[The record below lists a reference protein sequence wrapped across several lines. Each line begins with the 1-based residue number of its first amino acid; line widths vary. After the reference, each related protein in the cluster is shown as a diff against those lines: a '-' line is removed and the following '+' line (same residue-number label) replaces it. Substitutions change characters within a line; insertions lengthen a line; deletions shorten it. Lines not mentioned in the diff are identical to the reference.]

1 MVLPQSGNPIS
12 LLNLQLEYDDTA
24 PTSLSEFYGQANA
37 PGSGTIDLAD
47 FYGAASTAAVTTNL
61 LFELDARNNSSWS
74 GSGTT
79 WYDTTS
85 NSYDFT
91 LVNGPTG
98 TTDAIDFDGT
108 NDYAEI
114 ADGTWIPDG
123 TSAWTCECYVNIDSW
138 ARGSFAANERLM
150 FSKTSPS
157 NQGMSVGFEEESN
170 GNLSMSAATQ
180 GGGNISWSSEKYN
193 MGSASS
199 YTGTYFHAVWTYD
212 GSVLKYYING
222 SLVRTSGSGKNFHAN
237 TAPLRLFSLDPSN
250 GSYIFAI
257 DGKFRVARM
266 YSSALSASNVT
277 TNYNNCTGGAV
288 PVASVLT
295 VTPGSHSGSAFT
307 ATFTF
312 DQNVGNFDTNDVTVT
327 NGSKGTFTAVS
338 KKVYTLVITPSSS
351 SSTVTIAVATGA
363 STNAGNLGNNAISQT
378 IPYSTLVTSGL
389 VVHLNAADSSSYGG
403 SGSTWT
409 DISGSG
415 TSYNATLN
423 NSPTFVNSGTKHFS
437 FDGSNDYA
445 RISRPVS
452 DDFSLG
458 IWFNTTVNTGNGGS
472 SYQWWSG
479 RGMLDGEV
487 GGTTDDFG
495 MSMGAGIVMFG
506 TGNSD
511 TTIRSTSAL
520 NDGNWHYALATR
532 NKTTGAIQLYIDGS
546 LVASTTT
553 NNTSSL
559 TAPSYL
565 DIGRLQA
572 GGDYW
577 QGKVSKV
584 HIYNRV
590 LTSTEVTTNYNAGA

>member
-12 LLNLQLEYDDTA
+12 LLNLQLEYDDTP
-24 PTSLSEFYGQANA
+24 PTSLSEMYNKANA
-37 PGSGTIDLAD
+37 PASGTIDMAD
-47 FYGAASTAAVTTNL
+47 FYASASTAAVTTNL
-61 LFELDARNNSSWS
+61 LFELDARNASSWG

-79 WYDTTS
+79 WYDTTT

-108 NDYAEI
+108 NDYAQI

-123 TSAWTCECYVNIDSW
+123 TSAWTCEAYINIDDW
-138 ARGSFAANERLM
+138 ARTSHAGPERFI

-170 GNLSMSAATQ
+170 GNLSMSAMTQ
-180 GGGNISWSSEKYN
+180 GGGNIDWDSEKYN
-193 MGSASS
+193 MGSAST
-199 YTGTYFHAVWTYD
+199 YTGSYFHAVWTYD
-212 GSVLKYYING
+212 GSVLKYYVNG

-237 TAPLRLFSLDPSN
+237 TAPLRLMCFDPSN
-250 GSYIFAI
+250 GPYVFPIN
-257 DGKFRVARM
+257 GKCRVMRM

-277 TNYNNCTGGAV
+277 TNYNNATGGAV
-288 PVASVLT
+288 AAASVLT

-312 DQNVGNFDTNDVTVT
+312 DQNVGLFDTNDVTVS

-338 KKVYTLVITPSSS
+338 KKVYTLVITPTSS

-363 STNAGNLGNNAISQT
+363 STNAGNLGNNAISQSV
-378 IPYSTLVTSGL
+378 PYSTLVTSGL
-389 VVHLNAADSSSYGG
+389 VVYLDAADSSSYGG
-403 SGSTWT
+403 SGTTWT

-415 TSYNATLN
+415 TTYNATLN
-423 NSPTFVNSGTKHFS
+423 NGPTYVSSGTKHFS

-445 RISRPVS
+445 RFSRPVS

-458 IWFNTTVNTGNGGS
+458 IWFNTTVNTGSGNS
-472 SYQWWSG
+472 QWWSG
-479 RGMLDGEV
+479 RGMLDAEV
-487 GGTTDDFG
+487 GGTTNDFG
-495 MSMGAGIVMFG
+495 MSMGSGIVMFG

-511 TTIRSTSAL
+511 TTIRSSSAL

-532 NKTTGAIQLYIDGS
+532 TKSTGAIQLYIDGS
-546 LVASTTT
+546 LDDSTTT

-559 TAPSYL
+559 TAPSYM

-572 GGDYW
+572 GVEYW

-584 HIYNRV
+584 HVYNRV

>member
-12 LLNLQLEYDDTA
+12 LLNLQLEYDDTP
-24 PTSLSEFYGQANA
+24 PTALSEMYNKANA
-37 PGSGTIDLAD
+37 PASGTIDLAD

-61 LFELDARNNSSWS
+61 LFELDARNTSSWS

-85 NSYDFT
+85 NSYDFS

-98 TTDAIDFDGT
+98 TTNAIDFDGT
-108 NDYAEI
+108 NDYAQI

-123 TSAWTCECYVNIDSW
+123 TNAWTCECYVNIDSW

-180 GGGNISWSSEKYN
+180 GGGNVDWASEKYN
-193 MGSASS
+193 MGAASS

-222 SLVRTSGSGKNFHAN
+222 SLVRTSASGKNFHAN

-250 GSYIFAI
+250 GSYIFAV

-277 TNYNNCTGGAV
+277 TNYNNCTGGIA

-312 DQNVGNFDTNDVTVT
+312 DQNVGLFDTNDVTVS

-363 STNAGNLGNNAISQT
+363 STNAGNLGNNAISLSV
-378 IPYSTLVTSGL
+378 PYSTLATSGL
-389 VVHLNAADSSSYGG
+389 VVHLDASDSSSYSG

-415 TSYNATLN
+415 TTYNATLY
-423 NSPTFVNSGTKHFS
+423 NSPTYVSSGTKHFS

-445 RISRPVS
+445 NMSRSVS

-458 IWFNTTVNTGNGGS
+458 IWFNTTVNSGNGNN
-472 SYQWWSG
+472 QWWSG

-487 GGTTDDFG
+487 GGTTNDFG
-495 MSMGAGIVMFG
+495 MTMGAGIVMFG
-506 TGNSD
+506 TGQPD
-511 TTIRSTSAL
+511 TTIRSTSTL

-532 NKTTGAIQLYIDGS
+532 TKSTGAIQLYIDGS
-546 LVASTTT
+546 LDASTTT
-553 NNTSSL
+553 SNTSSL
-559 TAPSYL
+559 TAPTYIT
-565 DIGRLQA
+565 IGRLQA

-590 LTSTEVTTNYNAGA
+590 LTSTEVATNYSAGA

>member
-12 LLNLQLEYDDTA
+12 LLNLQLEYDDTP
-24 PTSLSEFYGQANA
+24 PTALSEMYNKAQAPA
-37 PGSGTIDLAD
+37 SGAIDMAD
-47 FYGAASTAAVTTNL
+47 FYQPASTAAVTTNL
-61 LFELDARNNSSWS
+61 LFELDARNTSSWS

-85 NSYDFT
+85 NSYDFS

-98 TTDAIDFDGT
+98 TTNAIDFDGT
-108 NDYAEI
+108 NDYAQI

-123 TSAWTCECYVNIDSW
+123 TNAWTCEAYINIDDW

-180 GGGNISWSSEKYN
+180 GGGNVDWASEKYN
-193 MGSASS
+193 MGAASS

-222 SLVRTSGSGKNFHAN
+222 SLVRTSASGKNFHAN

-250 GSYIFAI
+250 GSYIFAV

-277 TNYNNCTGGAV
+277 TNYNNCTGGVA
-288 PVASVLT
+288 PVASVLS
-295 VTPGSHSGSAFT
+295 VTPGSHNGSAFT

-312 DQNVGNFDTNDVTVT
+312 DQNVGLFDTNDVTVS

-363 STNAGNLGNNAISQT
+363 STNAGNLGNNAISLSV
-378 IPYSTLVTSGL
+378 PYSTLTTSGL
-389 VVHLNAADSSSYGG
+389 VVHLDASDSSSYSG

-409 DISGSG
+409 DISGSS
-415 TSYNATLN
+415 TTYNASLS
-423 NSPTFVNSGTKHFS
+423 NSPTFVSSGTKHFS

-445 RISRPVS
+445 NMSRSVS

-458 IWFNTTVNTGNGGS
+458 IWFNTTVNSGSGNS
-472 SYQWWSG
+472 QWWSG

-487 GGTTDDFG
+487 GGTTNDFG
-495 MSMGAGIVMFG
+495 MTMGAGIVMFG
-506 TGNSD
+506 TGQPD
-511 TTIRSTSAL
+511 TTIRSTSTL
-520 NDGNWHYALATR
+520 NDGSWHYALATR
-532 NKTTGAIQLYIDGS
+532 TKSTGAIQLYIDGS
-546 LVASTTT
+546 LDASTTT
-553 NNTSSL
+553 SNTSSL
-559 TAPSYL
+559 TAPTYIT
-565 DIGRLQA
+565 IGRLQA

-590 LTSTEVTTNYNAGA
+590 LTSTEVATNYSAGA

>member
-1 MVLPQSGNPIS
+1 MALPQSGNPIS
-12 LLNLQLEYDDTA
+12 LLNLQLEYDDTS
-24 PTSLSEFYGQANA
+24 PTSLSEMYNKANA
-37 PGSGTIDLAD
+37 PASGTIDMAD
-47 FYGAASTAAVTTNL
+47 FYAAASTAAVTTNL
-61 LFELDARNNSSWS
+61 LFELDARNTSSWS

-85 NSYDFT
+85 NSYDFS

-98 TTDAIDFDGT
+98 TTNAIDFDGS
-108 NDYAEI
+108 NDYAQI

-123 TSAWTCECYVNIDSW
+123 TSSWTCESYINIDDW
-138 ARGSFAANERLM
+138 ARTSHAGSERFI

-170 GNLSMSAATQ
+170 GNLSMSATTQ
-180 GGGNISWSSEKYN
+180 GGGNIDWDSEKYN
-193 MGSASS
+193 MGSAST
-199 YTGTYFHAVWTYD
+199 YTGSYFHAVWTYD

-222 SLVRTSGSGKNFHAN
+222 SLVRTSSSGKNFHAN
-237 TAPLRLFSLDPSN
+237 SAPLRLMCFDPSN
-250 GSYIFAI
+250 GPYVFPVN
-257 DGKFRVARM
+257 GKSRVMRM

-277 TNYNNCTGGAV
+277 TNYNNCTGGVA
-288 PVASVLT
+288 PVASVLS
-295 VTPGSHSGSAFT
+295 VTPGNHNGSAFT

-312 DQNVGNFDTNDVTVT
+312 DQNVGLFDTNDVTVS

-363 STNAGNLGNNAISQT
+363 STNAGNLGNNAISLSV
-378 IPYSTLVTSGL
+378 PYSTLTTSGL
-389 VVHLNAADSSSYGG
+389 VVHLDASNSSSYSG

-409 DISGSG
+409 DISGSS
-415 TSYNATLN
+415 TTYNASLN
-423 NSPTFVNSGTKHFS
+423 NSPTFVSSGTKHFS

-445 RISRPVS
+445 NMSRSVS

-458 IWFNTTVNTGNGGS
+458 IWFNTTVNSGSGNS
-472 SYQWWSG
+472 QWWSG

-487 GGTTDDFG
+487 GGTTNDFG
-495 MSMGAGIVMFG
+495 MTMGAGIVMFG
-506 TGNSD
+506 TGQPD
-511 TTIRSTSAL
+511 TTIRSTSTL

-532 NKTTGAIQLYIDGS
+532 TKSTGAIQLYIDGS
-546 LVASTTT
+546 LDASTTT
-553 NNTSSL
+553 SNTSSL
-559 TAPSYL
+559 TAPTYIS
-565 DIGRLQA
+565 IGRLQA

-590 LTSTEVTTNYNAGA
+590 LTSTEVNSNYSVGA

>member
-12 LLNLQLEYDDTA
+12 LLNLQLEYDDTP
-24 PTSLSEFYGQANA
+24 PTALSEMYNKAQAPA
-37 PGSGTIDLAD
+37 SGAIDMAD
-47 FYGAASTAAVTTNL
+47 FYQPASTAAVTTNL
-61 LFELDARNNSSWS
+61 LFELDARNTSSWS

-85 NSYDFT
+85 NSYDFS

-98 TTDAIDFDGT
+98 TTNAIDFDGT
-108 NDYAEI
+108 NDYAQI

-123 TSAWTCECYVNIDSW
+123 TNAWTCEAYINIDDW

-180 GGGNISWSSEKYN
+180 GGGNVSWSSEKYN
-193 MGSASS
+193 MGAASS

-222 SLVRTSGSGKNFHAN
+222 SLVRTSSSGKNFHAN
-237 TAPLRLFSLDPSN
+237 TAPLRLFALDPSN
-250 GSYIFAI
+250 GPYIFAV

-277 TNYNNCTGGAV
+277 TNYNNCTGGIA
-288 PVASVLT
+288 PSASVLS
-295 VTPGSHSGSAFT
+295 VTPGSHNGSAFT

-312 DQNVGNFDTNDVTVT
+312 DQNVGLFDTNDVTVS

-338 KKVYTLVITPSSS
+338 KKVYTLAITPSSS

-363 STNAGNLGNNAISQT
+363 STNAGNLGNNAISLSV
-378 IPYSTLVTSGL
+378 PYSTLATSGL
-389 VVHLNAADSSSYGG
+389 VVHLDASDSSSYGG
-403 SGSTWT
+403 SGTTWT

-415 TSYNATLN
+415 TTYNATLSN
-423 NSPTFVNSGTKHFS
+423 GPTYVSSGTKHFS

-445 RISRPVS
+445 NMSRSVS

-458 IWFNTTVNTGNGGS
+458 IWFNTTVNSGSGNS
-472 SYQWWSG
+472 QWWSG

-487 GGTTDDFG
+487 GGTTNDFG
-495 MSMGAGIVMFG
+495 MTMGAGIVMFG
-506 TGNSD
+506 TGQSD
-511 TTIRSTSAL
+511 TTIRSTSTL

-532 NKTTGAIQLYIDGS
+532 TKSTGAIQLYIDGS
-546 LVASTTT
+546 LDASTTT
-553 NNTSSL
+553 SNTSSL
-559 TAPSYL
+559 TAPTYIT
-565 DIGRLQA
+565 IGRLQA

-590 LTSTEVTTNYNAGA
+590 LTSTEVATNYSAGA

>member
-123 TSAWTCECYVNIDSW
+123 TSAWTCECYVNIDDW

-266 YSSALSASNVT
+266 YSSALSASDVT
-277 TNYNNCTGGAV
+277 TNYNNCTGGATATTTTLTAT
-288 PVASVLT
+288 PSVHT
-295 VTPGSHSGSAFT
+295 GSAFT
-307 ATFTF
+307 VTFTF
-312 DQNVGNFDTNDVTVT
+312 DQNVGLFDTNDVTVSG
-327 NGSKGTFTAVS
+327 GSKGTFTAVS
-338 KKVYTLVITPSSS
+338 KKVYTLVITPTTS
-351 SSTVTIAVATGA
+351 SSTVTIAVSTQA
-363 STNAGNLGNNAISQT
+363 SVNAANLGNNAINSSIT
-378 IPYSTLVTSGL
+378 YSTFPTSNL
-389 VVHLNAADSSSYGG
+389 YMDLDANDSSSYGG
-403 SGSTWT
+403 SGTTWS
-409 DISGSG
+409 DL
-415 TSYNATLN
+415 TSN
-423 NSPTFVNSGTKHFS
+423 NNDWTMQNGMSFVSSSPKHMS
-437 FDGSNDYA
+437 LDGSNDVAY
-445 RISRPVS
+445 RSFSVS
-452 DDFSLG
+452 S
-458 IWFNTTVNTGNGGS
+458 T
-472 SYQWWSG
+472 
-479 RGMLDGEV
+479 
-487 GGTTDDFG
+487 
-495 MSMGAGIVMFG
+495 
-506 TGNSD
+506 SD
-511 TTIRSTSAL
+511 TTWIIWHRPDNASQNSWSALLGFRYGGDTQILGFKNNNEYQYHWGSGQYSYNTGLTISANRWEMISLRVNSTSARWDQKYSSTS
-520 NDGNWHYALATR
+520 NNATNTTSHSAFNHSSADGYIGRDPESSGRIYAGDIAR
-532 NKTTGAIQLYIDGS
+532 I
-546 LVASTTT
+546 LVWRRRLTDAEVNSVYASTKGTFG
-553 NNTSSL
+553 
-559 TAPSYL
+559 Y
-565 DIGRLQA
+565 
-572 GGDYW
+572 
-577 QGKVSKV
+577 
-584 HIYNRV
+584 
-590 LTSTEVTTNYNAGA
+590 